1 MSSLRESAAQLAQH
15 LSLPLADEPDGR
27 FSYLLVLTRERLE
40 LHSQGPFAPG
50 PVYVD
55 FTQGKLAYRRR
66 LGGGRQQA
74 LARAVGLKGG
84 YVPDVLD
91 ATAGL
96 GGDSFVLACLGCQVR
111 MVERSPVVGSLLL
124 DGLERAT
131 SDQEI
136 GGLVQTR
143 LRLHITDS
151 RELMRDLSDDER
163 PEVILLDPMYP
174 PRTKKA
180 QVKKEMQ
187 VLQRLLGSDSE
198 TDGLLENALS
208 CARRRIVVKRPRL
221 ANALR
226 GPAPSAQIIGQS
238 TRFDIYAKEQLK
250 KG

>member
-1 MSSLRESAAQLAQH
+1 MTCDEPSQHTAVFTAVSSLRESAAQLAQH

-111 MVERSPVVGSLLL
+111 MVERLACCRIAAARWAGTRDFGPG
-124 DGLERAT
+124 DRRAGANPIT
-131 SDQEI
+131 SSHH
-136 GGLVQTR
+136 R
-143 LRLHITDS
+143 
-151 RELMRDLSDDER
+151 
-163 PEVILLDPMYP
+163 
-174 PRTKKA
+174 
-180 QVKKEMQ
+180 
-187 VLQRLLGSDSE
+187 
-198 TDGLLENALS
+198 
-208 CARRRIVVKRPRL
+208 
-221 ANALR
+221 
-226 GPAPSAQIIGQS
+226 QS
-238 TRFDIYAKEQLK
+238 GADA
-250 KG
+250 